1 MLNATEPLHIVF
13 ISDENYVM
21 PTVVAISSI
30 YHNKNINAHYCIH
43 VICCEVTDKSKELFR
58 NLNSDNFEVQ
68 VVEVQQSDEL
78 AECKIKNLHVSTAA
92 LYKFNIANLF
102 PDIDRLLYLDG
113 DILVQNN
120 LETIF
125 EIDISD
131 VYAAVVKDYKPMTY
145 NPPQVEKLG
154 VNHSAYFNSGV
165 MLLNLKKFRED
176 DLFHKLLDYRL
187 HGINFFMDQDALN
200 VVFAEKVVYLP
211 LYYNV
216 MSSVMG
222 YFTLDALASYY
233 ELGDVESKK
242 DIYSKAIIVHLCTKY
257 KPWKYSNVP
266 FADEWYHYYQLSP
279 INEPLCR
286 DVLEEVDFQTFKE
299 FDLNATKTEKESIV
313 PDIDVIV
320 SLTSFPARINSV
332 HFTIQSL
339 LNQSYLPKQI
349 ILWLANE
356 QFPNAEK
363 ELPEELLKLQDGGIF
378 IIKWCD
384 DLRPHKK
391 YYYAMQEYADMPII
405 TVDDD
410 VIYSENTVQQLVESY
425 KKFPFAVSA
434 LRAHRIKLTEE
445 KQIAP
450 YRFWKREI
458 KDVGIPS
465 LALCAT
471 GVGGVLYPP
480 HILPPETFN
489 KSRIQEVCLNADD
502 LWLKTME
509 LINYVPVVLAGAPAK
524 LEYVPHSQEV
534 ALWKE
539 NDTNGGNDTQLET
552 LLETYNHWHSAND
565 TLLERL
571 SLSVNMY
578 QKVVSFY
585 SKRDNK
591 RMERQLRFYRNE
603 INAIHASWSYRI
615 GRFITFIPRKIRG
628 GLRCYQEHGLS
639 YTLDRLLVHLHLK
652 DDPYKKR

>member
-1 MLNATEPLHIVF
+1 MLNATDPLHIVF

-30 YHNKNINAHYCIH
+30 YHNRNINLQYCIH
-43 VICCEVTDKSKELFR
+43 VICCEVAEKNKELFR
-58 NLNSDNFEVQ
+58 NLNNDNFEVK
-68 VVEVQQSDEL
+68 VVEVRQSDDL

-102 PDIDRLLYLDG
+102 PDIDKLLYLDG
-113 DILVQNN
+113 DILVQDN

-125 EIDISD
+125 KIDISN

-176 DLFHKLLDYRL
+176 DLFHKLLNYRL

-200 VVFAEKVVYLP
+200 VVFGEKVVYLP

-222 YFTLDALASYY
+222 YFTLDDLTSYY
-233 ELGDVESKK
+233 ELSNIESKK
-242 DIYSKAIIVHLCTKY
+242 DIYSRAIIVHLCTKY
-257 KPWKYSNVP
+257 KPWTYSNVP
-266 FADEWYHYYQLSP
+266 FAEEWYHYYQLSP
-279 INEPLCR
+279 ISKPLCR
-286 DVLEEVDFQTFKE
+286 EILEEVSFQTFKE
-299 FDLNATKTEKESIV
+299 FDLETAKTEKESIV
-313 PDIDVIV
+313 QDVNVIV
-320 SLTSFPARINSV
+320 SLTSFPARVNSV

-339 LNQSYLPKQI
+339 LKQTYLPKQI
-349 ILWLANE
+349 VLWLAKE

-363 ELPEELLKLQDGGIF
+363 ELPEELLKLQDSGVF

-384 DLRPHKK
+384 DLKPHKK

-434 LRAHRIKLTEE
+434 LRTHRIKVTEE

-480 HILPPETFN
+480 HILPSETFN
-489 KSRIQEVCLNADD
+489 KYRIQEVCLNADD

-509 LINYVPVVLAGAPAK
+509 LINYVPVVLAGIPTK
-524 LEYVPHSQEV
+524 LEFVPHSQEV

-539 NDTNGGNDTQLET
+539 NDTNGRNDTQLET
-552 LLETYNHWHSAND
+552 LLEMYNHWHGAND
-565 TLLERL
+565 TLLDRL
-571 SLSVNMY
+571 SMSVNMY
-578 QKVVSFY
+578 QNVVLFY
-585 SKRDNK
+585 RNLRDNHMK
-591 RMERQLRFYRNE
+591 RQLRLYRNE
-603 INAIHASWSYRI
+603 IHSIHASWSYRI

-628 GLRCYQEHGLS
+628 GLQCYQEHGLS

-652 DDPYKKR
+652 DDLYKKR